1 MSGRGGRG
9 DGWKEK
15 QVHFSLCL
23 CFKKSHGFLLIF
35 RVIYKSTSSDKS
47 KR

>member
-9 DGWKEK
+9 EGWKEK

-23 CFKKSHGFLLIF
+23 YLKKPRGFLFIF